1 MVEVEVVMMIQ
12 LVGQVMELW
21 VVEEEEVGKVVG
33 EVQLVEGPVM
43 VVDLVLELVLVVV
56 VVVAE
61 EAVVEALEEVL
72 DMAVDL
78 VLVVKVE

>member
-21 VVEEEEVGKVVG
+21 VVEEEDEVGKVVG

-56 VVVAE
+56 VVAV